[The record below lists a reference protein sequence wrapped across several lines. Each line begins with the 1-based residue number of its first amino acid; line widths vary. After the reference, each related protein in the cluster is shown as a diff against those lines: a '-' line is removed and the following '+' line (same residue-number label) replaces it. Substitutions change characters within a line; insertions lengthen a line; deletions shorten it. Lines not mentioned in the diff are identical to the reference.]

1 MRDAALAAKNGVYVF
16 VFVYVCMCVCLWR
29 IAKDGRKLLTNRR
42 LFENRRV
49 KRNGTAKMESR
60 LVEERIF
67 SVREH

>member
-1 MRDAALAAKNGVYVF
+1 
-16 VFVYVCMCVCLWR
+16 MCVCLWR